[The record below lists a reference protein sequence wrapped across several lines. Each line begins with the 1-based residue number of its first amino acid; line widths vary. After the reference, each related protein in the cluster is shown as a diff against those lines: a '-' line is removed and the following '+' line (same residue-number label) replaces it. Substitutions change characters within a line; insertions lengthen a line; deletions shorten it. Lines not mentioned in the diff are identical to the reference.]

1 MKISS
6 NFDSGNIEVVD
17 AADPGNVRLRIR
29 KDMAS
34 DFFQWFHFRASA
46 VRGQDCR
53 FSILNAGE
61 ASYPKGWEDYR
72 ICASYD
78 RTRWFRVP
86 TVYEDG
92 VLSFRLRPECDSV
105 YFAYFAPYS
114 RERHRDFV
122 ARCQASPRAT
132 LEVVGETVN
141 GDDIDL
147 LVIADPDAVPGV
159 TRRACWAVGR
169 QHPGETMAQW
179 WMEGFVDRLLDP
191 EDETAQAVLA
201 GAVIYV
207 VPNMNPDG
215 SVLGNLRTN
224 AAGANLNREWAEP
237 TLERS
242 PEVFHVRQR
251 MIETGVDFAL
261 DVHGDE
267 GLPYVFLAGGD
278 NVPSVTEKQRTLQAA
293 YFEALSR
300 ANPDFQTERGY
311 PRNGKANLTLC
322 ANHLAE
328 AFGCL
333 AMTLETPF
341 KDNANA
347 PDAIEGWSPDRCRRL
362 GGDCLTALRS
372 VLRDLR

>member
-17 AADPGNVRLRIR
+17 AADPGDVRLRIR
-29 KDMAS
+29 KDTAS

-46 VRGQDCR
+46 GRGQDCR
-53 FSILNAGE
+53 FSIVNAGE

-72 ICASYD
+72 VCASYD

-86 TVYEDG
+86 STYENG
-92 VLSFRLRPECDSV
+92 VLGFRLRPECDSV

-114 RERHRDFV
+114 RERHRNFV
-122 ARCQASPRAT
+122 ARCQSSPRAT

-141 GDDIDL
+141 GDDIDML
-147 LVIADPDAVPGV
+147 IVADPDVAPGPS
-159 TRRACWAVGR
+159 RRACWVIGR

-191 EDETAQAVLA
+191 ADETARAVLA
-201 GAVIYV
+201 GAVIYA

-242 PEVFHVRQR
+242 PEVFHVRKR
-251 MIETGVDFAL
+251 MVETGVDFAL

-267 GLPYVFLAGGD
+267 GLPYVFIAGGD
-278 NVPSVTEKQRTLQAA
+278 NVPSVTERQRALQVA
-293 YFEALSR
+293 YFEALSH

-328 AFGCL
+328 AFGCI
-333 AMTLETPF
+333 AMTLEMPF

-347 PDAIEGWSPDRCRRL
+347 PDAVEGWSPERCRRL
-362 GGDCLTALRS
+362 GRDCLAALSS
-372 VLRDLR
+372 VLPDLR